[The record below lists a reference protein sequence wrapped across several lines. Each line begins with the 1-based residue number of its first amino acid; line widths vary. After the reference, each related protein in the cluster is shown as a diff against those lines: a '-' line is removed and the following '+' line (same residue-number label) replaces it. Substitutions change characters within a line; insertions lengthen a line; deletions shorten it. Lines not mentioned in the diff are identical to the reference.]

1 MPTLKSLRKMN
12 INFNPLLQNRFV
24 LYFLLFITIVDLFY
38 SMQTSNFKE
47 VFIFLVVGFVTSL
60 FSRNMIVVLSISL
73 VVSHFIRFG
82 EKISEGL
89 ENKEGD
95 EEKEG
100 NEEKKG
106 KKVNKAKKDEE
117 TVEGGDDDE
126 EELLNGIEEKADREK
141 LKELITDRKQVNKDF
156 EKMSGTADK
165 IVNSLKDLAPL
176 ITQTESFVEKYSEY
190 AKLGENLKNKYA

>member
-1 MPTLKSLRKMN
+1 
-12 INFNPLLQNRFV
+12 
-24 LYFLLFITIVDLFY
+24 
-38 SMQTSNFKE
+38 MQTSNFKE

-89 ENKEGD
+89 ENKEDD
-95 EEKEG
+95 EEKED
-100 NEEKKG
+100 KKG
-106 KKVNKAKKDEE
+106 KKDNKTPKDKE
-117 TVEGGDDDE
+117 TTEGGDDDE

>member
-1 MPTLKSLRKMN
+1 MN